1 MIQVLLVEDDPMA
14 RQLLEIYI
22 DKSENYELAGSIE
35 SALFAEAFC
44 RTHKVEVILMD
55 VCTAMNANG
64 IDAAADIKKH
74 LPNIKIVVITSQPE
88 CSYIDRARAA
98 GVDSFWYKSATAEL
112 NTSLEAGNLNG
123 AENGITNYLDNGFYQ
138 TAPCFIPDSHLFG
151 CGVILVSQ
159 STWDGL
165 SEQEREWMRTAA
177 RAGGEACYAYNLEH
191 ERDCEKRLKEMNL
204 TLLEVAD
211 PEKWQE
217 VCESLYGQQ
226 SPEIRELA
234 EKIRRKEY

>member
-98 GVDSFWYKSATAEL
+98 GVDSFWYKSASAEEIL
-112 NTSLEAGNLNG
+112 GIMGRTLEG
-123 AENGITNYLDNGFYQ
+123 ESIY
-138 TAPCFIPDSHLFG
+138 PDSTPQLHLGDAISGDF
-151 CGVILVSQ
+151 S
-159 STWDGL
+159 
-165 SEQEREWMRTAA
+165 ERE
-177 RAGGEACYAYNLEH
+177 
-191 ERDCEKRLKEMNL
+191 
-204 TLLEVAD
+204 LEVLRLVVAGETD
-211 PEKWQE
+211 AAIAEK
-217 VCESLYGQQ
+217 LYMSVRTVKQHIQ
-226 SPEIRELA
+226 SMKNKTGFRNRTELA
-234 EKIRRKEY
+234 VRARESGIVINSPKYE

>member
-98 GVDSFWYKSATAEL
+98 GVDSFWYKSATAEEIIEIMDRTRAGESIYPD
-112 NTSLEAGNLNG
+112 NTPLLKLG
-123 AENGITNYLDNGFYQ
+123 AAI
-138 TAPCFIPDSHLFG
+138 
-151 CGVILVSQ
+151 
-159 STWDGL
+159 
-165 SEQEREWMRTAA
+165 SEKFTERELDVLRLVVAGETDADIAEQLCISVATVKTHIQHMKNRTGF
-177 RAGGEACYAYNLEH
+177 RN
-191 ERDCEKRLKEMNL
+191 R
-204 TLLEVAD
+204 T
-211 PEKWQE
+211 
-217 VCESLYGQQ
+217 
-226 SPEIRELA
+226 ELA
-234 EKIRRKEY
+234 VRARESGLVISDQKPEENT

>member
-98 GVDSFWYKSATAEL
+98 GVDSFWYKSATAEEIIEIMDRTCAGESIYPD
-112 NTSLEAGNLNG
+112 NTPQLKLGDA
-123 AENGITNYLDNGFYQ
+123 I
-138 TAPCFIPDSHLFG
+138 
-151 CGVILVSQ
+151 
-159 STWDGL
+159 
-165 SEQEREWMRTAA
+165 SEKFTERELDVLRLVVAGDSDATIAEKLFITVSAVKFHLQSMKNRTGF
-177 RAGGEACYAYNLEH
+177 RN
-191 ERDCEKRLKEMNL
+191 R
-204 TLLEVAD
+204 T
-211 PEKWQE
+211 
-217 VCESLYGQQ
+217 
-226 SPEIRELA
+226 ELA
-234 EKIRRKEY
+234 VRARESGLVIIDRTPKE